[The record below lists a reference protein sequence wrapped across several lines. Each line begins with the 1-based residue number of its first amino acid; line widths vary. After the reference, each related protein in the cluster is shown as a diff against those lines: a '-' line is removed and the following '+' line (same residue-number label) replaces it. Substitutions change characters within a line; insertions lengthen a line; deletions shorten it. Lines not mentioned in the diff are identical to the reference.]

1 VRSGCTKSANEPSA
15 EAELTRINH
24 CLISDQIEI
33 EEREALL
40 ADIERQISEQE
51 LIQSLRHDRQPTRRA
66 TLTLIE
72 LHQKADR
79 QRDYL
84 KVLHDRES
92 VALPTKRP

>member
-1 VRSGCTKSANEPSA
+1 
-15 EAELTRINH
+15 LTRIND

-40 ADIERQISEQE
+40 ADLERQISQQQD

-66 TLTLIE
+66 TLTLID

-84 KVLHDRES
+84 KVIRDHEP
-92 VALPTKRP
+92 VALPIKRP